1 MHPQKRKI
9 VNSKAMA
16 ALASKLAAQIE
27 RERRQEELEAR
38 EMEDEYWRQA
48 GEGTKS
54 RAAKKREEKA
64 KKQEAAAARKAENRL
79 LAKLEEETL
88 EKTDEELCGL
98 CMSIC

>member
-1 MHPQKRKI
+1 MHPQKKKI
-9 VNSKAMA
+9 VNPKAVA
-16 ALASKLAAQIE
+16 AVASKLGAKIE
-27 RERRQEELEAR
+27 REKHKEELEAR

-64 KKQEAAAARKAENRL
+64 KKQQAAAARKAENRV

-88 EKTDEELCGL
+88 EKPDEEESACV
-98 CMSIC
+98 